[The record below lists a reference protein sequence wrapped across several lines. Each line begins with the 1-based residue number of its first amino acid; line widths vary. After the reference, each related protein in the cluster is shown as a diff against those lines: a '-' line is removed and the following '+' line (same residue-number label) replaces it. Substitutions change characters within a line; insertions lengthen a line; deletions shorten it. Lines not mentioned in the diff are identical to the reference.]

1 MFESLKHVSHVDLVD
16 VARNI
21 PPHLKWILNY
31 HVVIPEHLDLPDCG
45 SDERRDHILAE
56 DKPDVELEKLQQ
68 KLRNTQLRM
77 VFSAAPPLFVEGKV
91 AALANLLRNILLQ

>member
-1 MFESLKHVSHVDLVD
+1 MFESREHFGHVDLVH
-16 VARNI
+16 VTCNI

-31 HVVIPEHLDLPDCG
+31 HVVIPEHLALPGCG
-45 SDERRDHILAE
+45 SGERREQILAE

-77 VFSAAPPLFVEGKV
+77 VFSAAPPLFVAGKV